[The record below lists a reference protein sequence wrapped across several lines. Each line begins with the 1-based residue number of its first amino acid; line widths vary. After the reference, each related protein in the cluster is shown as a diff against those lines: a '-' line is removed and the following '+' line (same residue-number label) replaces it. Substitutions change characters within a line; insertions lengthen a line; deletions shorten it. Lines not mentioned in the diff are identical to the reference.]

1 MIKGFEEFTGELS
14 EYEEE
19 FILPVVHEFL
29 CAAIGKDRAITNKE
43 MVQQLKFVDLKTSGP
58 RVRHIIHI
66 LRVSDTISQ
75 LIATSDGYYITND
88 PDELKNYL
96 DSLDERIKHISKVR
110 HAINRQLLSFKVV
123 KSGELQ
129 GHFNF

>member
-1 MIKGFEEFTGELS
+1 MIKGFEEYTGELS

-19 FILPVVHEFL
+19 FILPLIHDIL
-29 CAAIGKDRAITNKE
+29 CNAVGKGNAITNKE
-43 MVQQLKFVDLKTSGP
+43 LVDKLRFVDMKTSGP
-58 RVRHIIHI
+58 RIRHMIHI

-88 PDELKNYL
+88 VEELRNYL
-96 DSLDERIKHISKVR
+96 QSLTDRIKTISAVR
-110 HAINRQLLSFKVV
+110 RAIENQLNNFKVI